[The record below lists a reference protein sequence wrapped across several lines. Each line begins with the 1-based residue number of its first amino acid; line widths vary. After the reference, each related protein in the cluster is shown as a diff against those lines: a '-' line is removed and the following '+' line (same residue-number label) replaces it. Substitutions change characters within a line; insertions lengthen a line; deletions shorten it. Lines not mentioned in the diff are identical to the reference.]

1 MSDFF
6 QDAEPVFSYGPGD
19 AASDGMLVLASDAL
33 HDQVAKTNPSF
44 PLGTIMYTPGAFEVA
59 ERSGGDMDTA
69 FGAVLKRYA
78 HRDWGKVDPEDAEE
92 NDVALAQGDQV
103 LGSYAIGEETVWVIT
118 EGDRALTTILTPAEY

>member
-19 AASDGMLVLASDAL
+19 AVSDGMLVLASDTL
-33 HDQVAKTNPSF
+33 HDQVAKSNPFF

-59 ERSGGDMDTA
+59 ERSGSDIDTA
-69 FGAVLKRYA
+69 FGAVLERYT

-92 NDVALAQGDQV
+92 NEVALAQGGQV
-103 LGSYAIGEETVWVIT
+103 LG
-118 EGDRALTTILTPAEY
+118 